1 MCTQGSIVY
10 TVEGEYP
17 AESIFDVTP
26 TTGGEAVVTTKLNL
40 RYQTLGAPQYRVSV
54 VRVER
59 VMGVVHVE
67 RVMGVVCV
75 ERVSAVVCVKRVI
88 GVVCVESVMTVL
100 CVERVTA
107 VVCVERVT
115 AVVCVAAGDCGVRQ
129 PAHQPTGHTGV
140 CH

>member
-40 RYQTLGAPQYRVSV
+40 RYQTLGAPQYRVS
-54 VRVER
+54 
-59 VMGVVHVE
+59 VVHVE